1 MLRIDPGLRHAFA
14 RYLAWVVL
22 ANLAWELAQLP
33 FYTIWRDGSHGETLF
48 AVAHCTVGD
57 AGIAAASLLL
67 GIAAGGRNWLTE
79 PRRFRRVALA
89 TTLSAVAYTVFS
101 ERMNVSVRG
110 SWAYSDAMPIVP
122 LLGVGLLPLLQWIAT
137 PALGFWLIRPSRS
150 HA

>member
-14 RYLAWVVL
+14 RYLVWVVL

-33 FYTIWRDGSHGETLF
+33 FYAVWREGSPGETLF
-48 AVAHCTVGD
+48 AVFHCTLGD

-67 GIAAGGRNWLTE
+67 GIAAGGRHLLTE
-79 PRRFRRVALA
+79 YQCFRRVALA
-89 TTLSAVAYTVFS
+89 TTIFAVAYTVFS
-101 ERMNVSVRG
+101 EWMNVSVRG